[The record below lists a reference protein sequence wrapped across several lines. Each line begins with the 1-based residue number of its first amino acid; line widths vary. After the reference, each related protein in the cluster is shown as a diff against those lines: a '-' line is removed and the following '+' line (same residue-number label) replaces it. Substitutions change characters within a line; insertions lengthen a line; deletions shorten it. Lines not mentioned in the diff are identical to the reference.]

1 METVLA
7 AIAAMATT
15 AATAAAA
22 AIKKGKEREKKRG
35 RDRGRCQWVAAS
47 DKTWAAAAS
56 VLTATSEAAAAA
68 AAAEKTVGTVFA
80 ARDAPLVTVIEAA
93 AALKKGTEVMKGENS
108 SHSRE
113 TAAENPSWVVA
124 AAAATAAPPPPPP
137 TPPTPT
143 PTPTQPQPPLQRGS
157 NLEGDRKRGGGLD
170 RWHCTEATGT
180 TWLCAAA
187 PGAAA
192 IAAGITEAEAG
203 ITTAAEAAT
212 VPTAPPAGKYTR
224 QLGQHYLTSTETT
237 ANRQTS
243 KKMLDQHYMMSTE
256 TTANRHIFNRQ
267 QLNTGWSI
275 ASHTAGSICLPR
287 KPCTKRQTTNQAAS
301 GALWHTLLPLDT
313 SCPHPTHTPHTTK
326 QHPAPPL
333 DPFLLPEPFS
343 SVQAPALHP

>member
-1 METVLA
+1 VFAATAATLATAGIEAAAALGNGTGRGRKGENSVHSWEAAAAASTWVAAAAAAAAAEAVTAAAVAAAAASAERAVETVLA

-15 AATAAAA
+15 VATAAAA
-22 AIKKGKEREKKRG
+22 AINKGKEREKKRG

-47 DKTWAAAAS
+47 DKTWAA
-56 VLTATSEAAAAA
+56 
-68 AAAEKTVGTVFA
+68 
-80 ARDAPLVTVIEAA
+80 
-93 AALKKGTEVMKGENS
+93 
-108 SHSRE
+108 
-113 TAAENPSWVVA
+113 
-124 AAAATAAPPPPPP
+124 
-137 TPPTPT
+137 
-143 PTPTQPQPPLQRGS
+143 
-157 NLEGDRKRGGGLD
+157 
-170 RWHCTEATGT
+170 
-180 TWLCAAA
+180 
-187 PGAAA
+187 

-203 ITTAAEAAT
+203 ITTAAEAVT

-237 ANRQTS
+237 VNRQTS
-243 KKMLDQHYMMSTE
+243 EKMLDQHYMMSTE

-267 QLNTGWSI
+267 QLYTGWSI